1 MINRRREK
9 PGASEWPRSIDWRL
23 VLSNSVRGG
32 LGWDVGSSPA
42 GPCFA
47 WFRSTQLVLVGSRIQ
62 LVVVV
67 GRRSG
72 KRPPA
77 QNCFFRQLEMQ

>member
-1 MINRRREK
+1 M
-9 PGASEWPRSIDWRL
+9 ASVDRL
-23 VLSNSVRGG
+23 ATLFYQIRYGVGWDG

-47 WFRSTQLVLVGSRIQ
+47 WFRSTKLVLVGSQVQ

-67 GRRSG
+67 RDDHLHRIAYSVGSIG
-72 KRPPA
+72 EVK
-77 QNCFFRQLEMQ
+77 